1 MTQPEPNEATFVPV
15 DRIAFLVS
23 RLNSGLNRDEYEGV
37 FDELSIT
44 LMRLMDNS
52 FEGEY
57 QAFPLHELYHRERV
71 HVYSEKPWLDH
82 AIRYALAHQK
92 DITDVLHAHIEER
105 RRYGGNVVLEFVGPT
120 GSGKSSCML
129 GLMEKHN
136 KLLDRIR
143 ADGPDALKA
152 RLSIDLQELPGKLEK
167 LTAGDAVCMDEQLHL
182 AGEGANTALKMMR
195 NLEDTLRGTM
205 IDIYYASPG
214 TRTGHDASQGVLEA
228 VAWSPPTLRDGT
240 PGLARTKFIVWLGL
254 NGHEAIPLGFVDLP
268 WASEEV
274 FAAYKPLKDT
284 NLDRT
289 KRGQFHTT
297 GEASD
302 AIIRRLFDHP
312 ALLERLKIRARPSK
326 ADWVR
331 YLQRYAPTMSIAER
345 QFLASELEEMLLCLR
360 DEPESFP
367 KIWGWTPTDNMRRVA
382 GGEDT
387 ASEEGGRI
395 REL

>member
-1 MTQPEPNEATFVPV
+1 MTSTVPE

-23 RLNSGLNRDEYEGV
+23 RLNSGLNEDEYQGI
-37 FDELSIT
+37 FAELSDT

-52 FEGEY
+52 FSREY

-71 HVYSEKPWLDH
+71 HVYSEKPWLDE

-92 DITDVLHAHIEER
+92 DITDILHAHVEER

-129 GLMEKHN
+129 GLMEHHN
-136 KLLDRIR
+136 KLLDKIQ
-143 ADGPDALKA
+143 ANGTSALKA

-205 IDIYYASPG
+205 IDIYFASPG

-254 NGHEAIPLGFVDLP
+254 NGHDAIPLGFVDLP
-268 WASEEV
+268 WASPEV
-274 FAAYKPLKDT
+274 FAAYKPIKDE
-284 NLDRT
+284 NLERT

-302 AIIRRLFDHP
+302 EIIKRVFENP
-312 ALLERLKIRARPSK
+312 ALLERLKIRARPTK

-345 QFLASELEEMLLCLR
+345 QFLAAELEEMLLCLR
-360 DEPESFP
+360 DEPDRFAR
-367 KIWGWTPTDNMRRVA
+367 IWGWEATPNMLRVA
-382 GGEDT
+382 GADDT
-387 ASEEGGRI
+387 PNVEAGGRI